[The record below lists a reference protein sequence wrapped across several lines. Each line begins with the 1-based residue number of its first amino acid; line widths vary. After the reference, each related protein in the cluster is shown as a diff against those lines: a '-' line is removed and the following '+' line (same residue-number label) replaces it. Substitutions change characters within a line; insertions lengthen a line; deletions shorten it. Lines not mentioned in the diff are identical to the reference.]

1 MKVNSLFNKNHR
13 FFEIKNNKKCPAG
26 NLPEENS
33 SPFPKKY
40 FRIDTTIP
48 ETKQEAGRS
57 VKIQIGSQ
65 NPSGRVTPDNF
76 SPVKNSS
83 PQKPKTQSLSPV
95 KSAMKFGG
103 HELEPD
109 PPMRNP
115 E

>member
-13 FFEIKNNKKCPAG
+13 FFEIKNNKKGPADK
-26 NLPEENS
+26 LPEEYS
-33 SPFPKKY
+33 SPFPRKSV
-40 FRIDTTIP
+40 RIGTTIP

-65 NPSGRVTPDNF
+65 NLNKRATPDNF
-76 SPVKNSS
+76 SPAKNFS
-83 PQKPKTQSLSPV
+83 PQKPKTQSFSPV